1 MGDELDRKYG
11 KPGTPERPQFDEK
24 ARAWCKCMNDA
35 VGERGEELAEAEV
48 MLADAEQFMG
58 LE

>member
-1 MGDELDRKYG
+1 MYECY
-11 KPGTPERPQFDEK
+11 
-24 ARAWCKCMNDA
+24 A